1 MIVKRVMDVVI
12 AASVLILL
20 SPVLIT
26 AMIAIVAISPGKP
39 IFTQERVG
47 LYGRRFLMYK
57 LRTMIPDADFH
68 KDALLESNE
77 ASGPVF
83 KMKRDPRVFPA
94 GRFLR
99 RTSIDELPNLI
110 NVLLGEMSIVGP
122 RPPLPIEVETYDE
135 RAYQRL
141 LVKPGIT
148 CLWQISGRSN
158 VDFDQWMELD
168 HRYMQ
173 HWSPLFDLMIMI
185 RTIPA
190 VLFTKGAY

>member
-1 MIVKRVMDVVI
+1 MDLVI
-12 AASVLILL
+12 AGSVLIVL
-20 SPVLIT
+20 SPVLVI
-26 AMIAIVAISPGKP
+26 AMIAIVVSSPGKP

-57 LRTMIPDADFH
+57 LRTMIPDADFY

-83 KMKRDPRVFPA
+83 KMKRDPRVFPV

-122 RPPLPIEVETYDE
+122 RPPLPIEVENYNE

-148 CLWQISGRSN
+148 CLWQISGRST
-158 VDFDQWMELD
+158 VDFDRWMDLD
-168 HRYMQ
+168 HRYIEN
-173 HWSPLFDLMIMI
+173 WSPLFDLVII
-185 RTIPA
+185 LRTIPA